1 MIINIFQSIL
11 KSFKPSHGLAHGVG
25 VQLRNKKCLMPHL
38 LLFLIIRKTNSIETW
53 QNKTLIYVH
62 QKGEL
67 LVLNEVYIEE
77 I

>member
-1 MIINIFQSIL
+1 MSTFYGATSQYFASIF
-11 KSFKPSHGLAHGVG
+11 GLAHGVG
-25 VQLRNKKCLMPHL
+25 VQLRNKKCLTPHL
-38 LLFLIIRKTNSIETW
+38 LLFLIIRKANSIETW

-67 LVLNEVYIEE
+67 LVLNKVYIEE